1 MAGSGYNQD
10 KSQITPTLYRVT
22 LTMTSTTN
30 YPTTAGSPTTKNG
43 GVWPYEWNNSD
54 VYTNATSM
62 TDTQAMY
69 LAQGNVRW
77 AAIVDALNIITDS
90 RISNVTITAAN
101 GSGLNTDATNQP
113 TAISFTVAFDREAF
127 VLGEWNL
134 YLKSIGQA
142 ASGTYTSPE
151 GVTGQIAYVGVGG
164 TAVTTLAIAIQDIVT
179 YGIVKGSTTGNTRT
193 ARVYS
198 TAFGGDSQARVTVTQ
213 PNIPATIFGTVSAT
227 QISGT
232 ALVGSPI

>member
-22 LTMTSTTN
+22 LTMTSSTN
-30 YPTTAGSPTTKNG
+30 YPTTAGSPTTSNG
-43 GVWPYEWNNSD
+43 GVWPYDWTNTD
-54 VYTNATSM
+54 VYTNSTSLSS
-62 TDTQAMY
+62 TQALY

-77 AAIVDALNIITDS
+77 ASIVDSLNIIADC
-90 RISNVTITAAN
+90 RIENVTITAAN

-113 TAISFTVAFDREAF
+113 TAISFTVAYDRDAF
-127 VLGEWNL
+127 LLGEWNN
-134 YLKSIGQA
+134 YLKSIGQS
-142 ASGTYTSPE
+142 ASGTYTNAD
-151 GVTGQIAYVGVGG
+151 GVAGQTAYVGIGG

-179 YGIVKGSTTGNTRT
+179 YGIVKGGSTGNSRSM
-193 ARVYS
+193 RVYS
-198 TAFGGDSQARVTVTQ
+198 PTLGGDSQVKVTVVQ
-213 PNIPATIFGTVSAT
+213 PNTPATIFGTVSAA